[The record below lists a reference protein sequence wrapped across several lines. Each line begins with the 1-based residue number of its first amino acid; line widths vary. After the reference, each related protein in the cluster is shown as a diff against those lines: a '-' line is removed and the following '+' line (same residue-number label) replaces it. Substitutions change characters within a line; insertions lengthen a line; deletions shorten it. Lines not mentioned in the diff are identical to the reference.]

1 VTDAARFKRIAP
13 YVIVCAGAGYLY
25 YVAAHF
31 EYHRRAGVLGPDAW
45 PKLVLGML
53 VVICLYEVV
62 RRLLPG
68 HRDEGAPGVLEDMV
82 ESSAEAHGE
91 TGAPAVQES
100 HPGLLA
106 VGIALTAI
114 YVAAIQTLGFF
125 LATVI
130 YVAAFIVLGGYRR
143 WKTVAAV
150 SVIGT
155 LLLVFFF
162 MKVVYVSL
170 PIGREPFAQVTL
182 LLMQLLGIR

>member
-1 VTDAARFKRIAP
+1 MADAARFKRIAP
-13 YVIVCAGAGYLY
+13 YLVVCAGAGYLY

-45 PKLVLGML
+45 PKLVLGL
-53 VVICLYEVV
+53 LIFICLYEIV
-62 RRLLPG
+62 RRLLPT
-68 HRDEGAPGVLEDMV
+68 RRAEGADGVLEDLMR
-82 ESSAEAHGE
+82 SSAEAYDASGMPVTE
-91 TGAPAVQES
+91 ER
-100 HPGLLA
+100 HPWLLA
-106 VGIALTAI
+106 GGMALTAI

-125 LATVI
+125 LATAC
-130 YVAAFIVLGGYRR
+130 YVAAFIALGGYRR

-182 LLMQLLGIR
+182 LLMQLMGIR